1 MKNIIIYSKDN
12 CTFCVQAKK
21 LLDIKGLEYEEI
33 KIGYDIS
40 REDFISKFPY
50 IKTVPLIFIDDEKI
64 GGFKE
69 LSKFL
74 VKES

>member
-1 MKNIIIYSKDN
+1 MRNIVIYSKDN

-21 LLDIKGLEYEEI
+21 LLDIRDLEYEEI

-40 REDFISKFPY
+40 REDFINKFPDV
-50 IKTVPLIFIDDEKI
+50 KTVPLIFIDDEKI
-64 GGFKE
+64 GGFRE

-74 VKES
+74 VKET